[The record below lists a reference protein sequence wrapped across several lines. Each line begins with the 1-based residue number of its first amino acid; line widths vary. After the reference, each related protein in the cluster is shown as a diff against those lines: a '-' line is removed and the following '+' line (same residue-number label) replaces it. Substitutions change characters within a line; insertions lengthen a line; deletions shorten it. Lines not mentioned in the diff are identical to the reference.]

1 METKFDKA
9 ISVATLLSAMV
20 AVGIA
25 LSSRFSTPSPGVLE
39 KPPSVYVRAWE
50 AVADS
55 GMLIGLRSAP
65 VVVAEF
71 TDFQCPFC
79 REFQKSL
86 MAIKRRFGDSVAV
99 SIVHFPLPMHRE
111 ARSTA
116 RIAQCAHEQRRGVE
130 MTDFIFLHQDSI
142 GRQDAA
148 WFAASAAIPDLAQF
162 AECISSARSDSSVE
176 RGFQTAKRLGLNRAG
191 F

>member
-1 METKFDKA
+1 M
-9 ISVATLLSAMV
+9 
-20 AVGIA
+20 
-25 LSSRFSTPSPGVLE
+25 
-39 KPPSVYVRAWE
+39 RAWE

-65 VVVAEF
+65 VVVTEF

-176 RGFQTAKRLGLNRAG
+176 RGFQTAKRLGLSGTPTIMINGWRYGGVPSDSTINADIEALLRNEEPYPG
-191 F
+191 VHRRRMP